1 MNLVGRSNTGYTPT
15 LVVGYGCIWGEN
27 YWYQHTNVYE
37 NQRLLQFVP
46 RTIIDARSRRRRLI
60 PDDEWHHI
68 DISKSANAIAKAGGM
83 ILLGAHGQLQGLA
96 AHWEMWMFEQ
106 GGMTP
111 HEALRAGTLWGAQV
125 LGLSNDIGS
134 LEAGKLADLVVL
146 NANPLDDL
154 QNSEQVHMTMMNGFL
169 YDSDLNEV
177 WPEQKPVPPL
187 RWQR

>member
-1 MNLVGRSNTGYTPT
+1 
-15 LVVGYGCIWGEN
+15 
-27 YWYQHTNVYE
+27 
-37 NQRLLQFVP
+37 
-46 RTIIDARSRRRRLI
+46 
-60 PDDEWHHI
+60 
-68 DISKSANAIAKAGGM
+68 
-83 ILLGAHGQLQGLA
+83 
-96 AHWEMWMFEQ
+96 
-106 GGMTP
+106 MTA

-134 LEAGKLADLVVL
+134 LEAGKLADFVVL

-154 QNSEQVHMTMMNGFL
+154 QNSEQVHMTMINGFL